1 MTSAHRIPRQEYWET
16 SREANIKEQKGSDKE
31 KENWIS
37 RKTHIERPPSPNSVP
52 LPPRHRSANRPKPKQ
67 HNMLATPRINK

>member
-52 LPPRHRSANRPKPKQ
+52 QECEPAQAKTTQ
-67 HNMLATPRINK
+67 HVSHTKN